1 MKRAL
6 WLLPLLLLLAC
17 GSSPS
22 TFPSADAP
30 VNTAVPA
37 PADSNEAESETP
49 TEPAVESDNTASD
62 APPAA
67 GLAEFAPAATV
78 EEAAQVRSQDWYKGA
93 EEPAVAIIEYG
104 DFQ

>member
-1 MKRAL
+1 MKRAF
-6 WLLPLLLLLAC
+6 WLLPLLLLLLAC
-17 GSSPS
+17 GPS
-22 TFPSADAP
+22 TPTFPSADAP

-37 PADSNEAESETP
+37 PADSDESEPETAVASGP
-49 TEPAVESDNTASD
+49 TSD

-67 GLAEFAPAATV
+67 GQAEFVPATTA
-78 EEAAQVRSQDWYKGA
+78 EEAAQVRPQDWFKGA

>member
-1 MKRAL
+1 MKRAI
-6 WLLPLLLLLAC
+6 WLLPLLLLLLAC
-17 GSSPS
+17 GPTTSNLP
-22 TFPSADAP
+22 PADAP

-37 PADSNEAESETP
+37 PADSDESEPETAVATGTP
-49 TEPAVESDNTASD
+49 SD

-67 GLAEFAPAATV
+67 GQDEFVPATTAEQ
-78 EEAAQVRSQDWYKGA
+78 AAQVRPQDWFKGA